1 MTTTQAVPDTG
12 REIGG
17 AELVDAALL
26 IGTDRIHQTTAGS
39 IDHINAA
46 TGKAQA
52 TVALAGVE
60 EVDAAVA
67 AAREALPAWRAI
79 PGHQRRRILSRIE
92 QAIEDHAEELT
103 RITVLEMGAA
113 WRFAQ
118 MNAGVAA
125 GWFGYYAGW
134 ADKIE
139 SRVVPP
145 APAVGFNYTLSEP
158 YGVVGIITAWN
169 GPLISVGMKVAP
181 ALAAGNC
188 VVLKPSELAPFSS
201 IRFAE
206 LALEAGL
213 PPGVLNVVP
222 GGPQA
227 GDRLVRHPG
236 VGKVSFTG
244 GVDTARKIMVAATDT
259 VKPLTL
265 ELGGKSANIVMAD
278 ADLDS
283 CLPVAAMMS
292 VLVLAGQGCGCG
304 SRLLVADEI
313 HDEVVARL
321 KAILDASPI
330 GDPLDP
336 DTVIG
341 PVVNAASRDRIL
353 GIIKTARENGTGTLA
368 HGGSRVG
375 GPLADGFFIEPTVF
389 DDVPPAS
396 SLAQNEV
403 FGPVLSIMR
412 FSGADEAIELA
423 NSTSYGLGAYL
434 NSRDLNTVHRMAA
447 RLDAGTVWVNGF
459 SGLPPGTPFG
469 GYKQSGYGREGG
481 EVGLRE
487 FLQTKNVFI
496 GMPG

>member
-1 MTTTQAVPDTG
+1 MTAEALRIGHDTDPG
-12 REIGG
+12 EGG
-17 AELVDAALL
+17 LKDAALL
-26 IGTDRIHQTTAGS
+26 IGADWVDRTSAGS
-39 IDHINAA
+39 VQHINAA
-46 TGKAQA
+46 TGRVQA
-52 TVALAGVE
+52 KVALAGAD
-60 EVDAAVA
+60 EVDAAVTA
-67 AAREALPAWRAI
+67 AGEAWPAWRDM
-79 PGHQRRRILSRIE
+79 PCSQRRRILARIE
-92 QAIEDHAEELT
+92 QAIEDHTEELT

-118 MNAGVAA
+118 LNPGVAA
-125 GWFGYYAGW
+125 NWFGYYSGW

-139 SRVVPP
+139 SRVIPP
-145 APAVGFNYTLSEP
+145 APAVGFNYTLAEP

-201 IRFAE
+201 LRFAE

-227 GDRLVRHPG
+227 GDSIVRDPR

-244 GVDTARKIMVAATDT
+244 GVETARKIMTAATET

-265 ELGGKSANIVMAD
+265 ELGGKSANIFMAD
-278 ADLDS
+278 ADLDTS
-283 CLPVAAMMS
+283 LPVAAMMS
-292 VLVLAGQGCGCG
+292 VMVLAGQGCGCG

-313 HDEVVARL
+313 HDEVVERL

-336 DTVIG
+336 ATVIG
-341 PVVNAASRDRIL
+341 PVVNAAACDRIL
-353 GIIKTARENGTGTLA
+353 GIIQRAQDEGSGTLA
-368 HGGSRVG
+368 HGGSRLG
-375 GPLADGFFIEPTVF
+375 GPLADGFFLEPTVF
-389 DDVPPAS
+389 TDVPPTS

-403 FGPVLSIMR
+403 FGPVLSVMR
-412 FSGADEAIELA
+412 FSDADEAIRLA
-423 NSTSYGLGAYL
+423 NSTSYGLAAYI
-434 NSRDLNTVHRMAA
+434 NSRDLNTVHTMAR
-447 RLDAGTVWVNGF
+447 RLEAGTVWVNGF

-481 EVGLRE
+481 EAGIHE

-496 GMPG
+496 GMPS